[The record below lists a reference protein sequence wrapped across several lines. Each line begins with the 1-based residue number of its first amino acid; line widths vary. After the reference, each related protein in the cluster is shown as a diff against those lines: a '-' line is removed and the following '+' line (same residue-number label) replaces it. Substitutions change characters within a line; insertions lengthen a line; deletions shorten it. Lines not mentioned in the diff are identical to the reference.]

1 MWLFG
6 DWSAKV
12 GQFFEWNDMYHIIPE
27 RKFKLDL
34 DAYTIY
40 RAMDYGTSN
49 PFACLF
55 VAVDRDKNMIVFDE
69 IVIAGL
75 SVTPQAKMIVNKMNF
90 LQLKE
95 SDIFTTI
102 ADPAY
107 WINNLE
113 ADETPTSPANIY
125 YENGVQGMQRG
136 RNDRIAGAMLMR
148 DLMRIPDDG
157 VPKLRFTSNCTV
169 CIETFP
175 SLITDIKR
183 KEDVDTNGEDH
194 AYDALRYLSM
204 EIYPS
209 GAKKLEEKKGWR
221 ERMKET
227 KTESIGSNWAM

>member
-1 MWLFG
+1 
-6 DWSAKV
+6 
-12 GQFFEWNDMYHIIPE
+12 
-27 RKFKLDL
+27 
-34 DAYTIY
+34 
-40 RAMDYGTSN
+40 
-49 PFACLF
+49 
-55 VAVDRDKNMIVFDE
+55 
-69 IVIAGL
+69 
-75 SVTPQAKMIVNKMNF
+75 
-90 LQLKE
+90 
-95 SDIFTTI
+95 
-102 ADPAY
+102 
-107 WINNLE
+107 
-113 ADETPTSPANIY
+113 
-125 YENGVQGMQRG
+125 
-136 RNDRIAGAMLMR
+136 MR